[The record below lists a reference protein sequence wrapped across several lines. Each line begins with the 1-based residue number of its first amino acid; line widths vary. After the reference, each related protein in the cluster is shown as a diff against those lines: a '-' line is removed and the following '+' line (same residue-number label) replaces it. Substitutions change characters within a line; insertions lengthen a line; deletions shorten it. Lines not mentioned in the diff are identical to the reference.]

1 MPTVDEKYTR
11 CPGCLT
17 VFRVTPAQLALRDGQ
32 VRCGHC
38 RTVFDGHA
46 QMISLAP
53 MPRESPE
60 AERDELALGPP
71 TVTLRSA
78 RALDPVPDSSRAIPE
93 PSFRT
98 DAPDVART
106 PKGTIRTITDTD
118 ADAAQRSSSD
128 RRVRRKIRLQRR
140 MWAAAVPVLVAL
152 LIGQA
157 LFHFRDALAAH
168 WPASKPALM
177 LFCKAAGCAIR
188 PPRDV
193 AGLAIDASDLQ
204 ADPAHKGLLILS
216 ATIRNRATI
225 ALAYPYLELTLT
237 DSNDQV
243 VVRRA
248 LAPPEYASGVAEIT
262 SGIPANG
269 EVLVKLFVDAS
280 ATTQAGYR
288 LYLFYP

>member
-1 MPTVDEKYTR
+1 MTTAEEKYTR

-17 VFRVTPAQLALRDGQ
+17 VFRVTPAQLALRGGQ

-38 RTVFDGHA
+38 RTVFDGYA

-53 MPRESPE
+53 TPRESTEP
-60 AERDELALGPP
+60 DELALGPP

-78 RALDPVPDSSRAIPE
+78 RALDPVSGSAHAIPE

-118 ADAAQRSSSD
+118 AAQRSGAGK
-128 RRVRRKIRLQRR
+128 RWQQKAHLQPRV
-140 MWAAAVPVLVAL
+140 WAAAIPVLVLL
-152 LIGQA
+152 LIGQT

-168 WPASKPALM
+168 WPAAKPALA
-177 LFCKAAGCAIR
+177 LFCQATGCAIR

-248 LAPPEYASGVAEIT
+248 LAPPDYASGIAEIT
-262 SGIPANG
+262 NGIPANG
-269 EVLVKLFVDAS
+269 ELLVKLFVDAS

>member
-1 MPTVDEKYTR
+1 MTAEDKYTR

-17 VFRVTPAQLALRDGQ
+17 VFRVTPAQLALREGQ

-38 RTVFDGHA
+38 RTVFDGNA

-53 MPRESPE
+53 LPREQES
-60 AERDELALGPP
+60 ERDDLALGPP

-78 RALDPVPDSSRAIPE
+78 RSLDPAPGPASGPASHAIPE
-93 PSFRT
+93 PSFRSH
-98 DAPDVART
+98 AADVPMPQAR
-106 PKGTIRTITDTD
+106 IRTVAETDQL
-118 ADAAQRSSSD
+118 ASD
-128 RRVRRKIRLQRR
+128 EVRDEKRDRLKRHL
-140 MWAAAVPVLVAL
+140 WVAAAPVLAIL

-157 LFHFRDALAAH
+157 LFHYRDALAAR
-168 WPASKPALM
+168 WPATKPALTM
-177 LFCKAAGCAIR
+177 FCQAAGCVIR

-216 ATIRNRATI
+216 ATIRNRASI
-225 ALAYPYLELTLT
+225 PLAYPYLELTLT
-237 DSNDQV
+237 DSNDQAV
-243 VVRRA
+243 VKRA
-248 LAPPEYASGVAEIT
+248 LAPTEYAGGTAEIG

-269 EVLVKLFVDAS
+269 EVIVKLFIDAS

>member
-1 MPTVDEKYTR
+1 MATDEQYTR

-17 VFRVTPAQLALRDGQ
+17 VFRVTPAQLALREGQ

-53 MPRESPE
+53 LPRDPAD

-71 TVTLRSA
+71 TVTLRSP
-78 RALDPVPDSSRAIPE
+78 RALEPAPGATARTVPE

-98 DAPDVART
+98 EAADSLAPRA
-106 PKGTIRTITDTD
+106 TIRTMADTD
-118 ADAAQRSSSD
+118 QSAREERRS
-128 RRVRRKIRLQRR
+128 RRRQRR
-140 MWAAAVPVLVAL
+140 QRRLWAAAVPLLAAL

-157 LFHFRDALAAH
+157 VFHFRDSLAAH
-168 WPASKPALM
+168 WPATKPALTI
-177 LFCKAAGCAIR
+177 LCRAAGCAIR
-188 PPRDV
+188 PPRDI

-216 ATIRNRATI
+216 ATIRNRAAI
-225 ALAYPYLELTLT
+225 VLAYPYLELTLT

-248 LAPPEYASGVAEIT
+248 LAPNEYASGTAEIAG
-262 SGIPANG
+262 GIPANG
-269 EVLVKLFVDAS
+269 EVLVKLFIDAS
-280 ATTQAGYR
+280 ATLQAGYR
-288 LYLFYP
+288 LGLFYP

>member
-1 MPTVDEKYTR
+1 MASADDKYTR

-17 VFRVTPAQLALRDGQ
+17 VFRVTPVQLALRDGQ

-46 QMISLAP
+46 QMISLVPLA
-53 MPRESPE
+53 RENTD
-60 AERDELALGPP
+60 AERDDLALGPP

-78 RALDPVPDSSRAIPE
+78 RALDPVPAPGTSARGIPE
-93 PSFRT
+93 PSFRGQ
-98 DAPDVART
+98 AADVPLPQAR
-106 PKGTIRTITDTD
+106 IRTVADTD
-118 ADAAQRSSSD
+118 QVAGDDGPDLKRERL
-128 RRVRRKIRLQRR
+128 RRRL
-140 MWAAAVPVLVAL
+140 WAAAIPLLVVL
-152 LIGQA
+152 LIGQT
-157 LFHFRDALAAH
+157 LFHYRDALAAH
-168 WPASKPALM
+168 WPATKPALAM
-177 LFCKAAGCAIR
+177 LCQAAGCAIR

-243 VVRRA
+243 VVKRA
-248 LAPPEYASGVAEIT
+248 LAPNEYASGTAEIA

-269 EVLVKLFVDAS
+269 EVLVKLFIDAS
-280 ATTQAGYR
+280 ATSQAGYR

>member
-1 MPTVDEKYTR
+1 MSTVDEKYTR

-38 RTVFDGHA
+38 RTVFNGYA

-53 MPRESPE
+53 MPRESAE
-60 AERDELALGPP
+60 AERDDLALGPP

-98 DAPDVART
+98 DAPEVART

-118 ADAAQRSSSD
+118 AAQRSSGD
-128 RRVRRKIRLQRR
+128 KRWRWKPPLQRR
-140 MWAAAVPVLVAL
+140 VWTAAVPVLVAI

-168 WPASKPALM
+168 WPASKPVLT
-177 LFCKAAGCAIR
+177 LFCQATGCAIR

-193 AGLAIDASDLQ
+193 GGLAIDASDLQ

-216 ATIRNRATI
+216 ATLRNRAGI

-237 DSNDQV
+237 DSNDQI

-248 LAPPEYASGVAEIT
+248 LAPLEYASGTAEIAN
-262 SGIPANG
+262 GIPANG